1 MALGG
6 NDHKDITR
14 AAGEATQPAPSSGR
28 SLSPQGRSLSPQGGS
43 LSPQGGSLSPQG
55 GSPRSLPPLER
66 LLVRLRVDRQR
77 RLARIVDSQRH
88 AEGRGLYR
96 PPQGG
101 LDRPPCEQP
110 WSANAGARGVI
121 ARGRDARG
129 RDARGGSARGSGTLF
144 SRGGVSCFV
153 SRFVSSFVS
162 SFGSQ
167 STSSSS
173 YDCDGWLCRGRGD
186 SEHHVGRPRPR
197 RHDARETISFRERI

>member
-14 AAGEATQPAPSSGR
+14 APGEATQPAPSS
-28 SLSPQGRSLSPQGGS
+28 GRSLSPQGGS

-101 LDRPPCEQP
+101 LYRPPCEQP
-110 WSANAGARGVI
+110 WSANAGARGVVARGRD

-129 RDARGGSARGSGTLF
+129 RDARGGSARGSGKLF
-144 SRGGVSCFV
+144 SRGGVS
-153 SRFVSSFVS
+153 RFVSSFL
-162 SFGSQ
+162 SFGSG

-186 SEHHVGRPRPR
+186 SEHHVCRPRPR